1 MSIDEERE
9 LRQRL
14 GAVLDTI
21 TPRPA
26 PVDAVV
32 RQGRNVMIRRR
43 LSMAAGLAAVA
54 VAALVVPAWLHQQ
67 HAGPAAAR
75 PLVTDVS
82 PGPHS
87 VAGLIAS
94 GVVGS
99 TRWHVIAE
107 KPGHGNQCFQIGE
120 LNCGSPLH
128 ARGVADLNQ
137 GGGTNGIDVV
147 YGPVRRDVARVDIQ
161 LSDGQV
167 LPLRP
172 VLAYGVRYVAFPV
185 PAHLAISR
193 ATAYSTRS
201 ELRYAIPFNSQ
212 GTASFIN
219 WLRPGQAGQPRATY
233 KIGSGAVDGHAWSE
247 SEYAGPWGRCFTGE
261 GQNTSCPDGSGSLV
275 PRGQVTAVLSA
286 PGPGPTGGPGFY
298 LVAAAPSVDRIVLIW
313 ADGRYHAPPPVV
325 RGAGRQKFYALVV
338 GKGQQVVRRAADTS
352 ASEQLGTGKGVGH
365 RIN

>member
-1 MSIDEERE
+1 MGNSMSIDEDRE

-26 PVDAVV
+26 LGRGPGPLPAGPGPGHGGV

-193 ATAYSTRS
+193 ATAYSARS

-212 GTASFIN
+212 GTATFIN

-233 KIGSGAVDGHAWSE
+233 KIGSGVVDGHAWSE

-261 GQNTSCPDGSGSLV
+261 GQNTYCPDGSGSLV
-275 PRGQVTAVLSA
+275 PRG
-286 PGPGPTGGPGFY
+286 
-298 LVAAAPSVDRIVLIW
+298 R
-313 ADGRYHAPPPVV
+313 
-325 RGAGRQKFYALVV
+325 
-338 GKGQQVVRRAADTS
+338 
-352 ASEQLGTGKGVGH
+352 
-365 RIN
+365 

>member
-1 MSIDEERE
+1 MSIDDERE

-14 GAVLDTI
+14 GAALDTI

-26 PVDAVV
+26 PVGAVV
-32 RQGRNVMIRRR
+32 RQGKNVMIRRR

-75 PLVTDVS
+75 PLVTDVG

-94 GVVGS
+94 GIVGS
-99 TRWHVIAE
+99 TRWHAIAE
-107 KPGHGNQCFQIGE
+107 KPGRGNQCFQIGE
-120 LNCGSPLH
+120 LSCGSPLH
-128 ARGVADLNQ
+128 ARGVASLNQ
-137 GGGTNGIDVV
+137 GGGVNGVDVI
-147 YGPVRRDVARVDIQ
+147 YGAVRRDVARVDIQ

-167 LPLRP
+167 LLLRP
-172 VLAYGVRYVAFPV
+172 VLAYGVRYVAFGV

-193 ATAYSTRS
+193 ATAYSARS
-201 ELRYAIPFNSQ
+201 ELRYAIPFSSQ
-212 GTASFIN
+212 GTAVFIN

-233 KIGSGAVDGHAWSE
+233 KIGSGVVDGRAWSE
-247 SEYAGPWGRCFTGE
+247 SEYVGPWGRCFTGQ
-261 GQNTSCPDGSGSLV
+261 GQNTYCPDGSGSLV
-275 PRGQVTAVLSA
+275 PRGQVTAMLSM
-286 PGPGPTGGPGFY
+286 PGPAGGPGFY
-298 LVAAAPSVDRIVLIW
+298 LVAAVPSVDRIVLIW

-325 RGAGRQKFYALVV
+325 RGAGGQKFYALVV
-338 GKGQQVVRRAADTS
+338 SKGQRVVRWAADTS